1 MSYVHLQ
8 LQLQLQLTG
17 PPAFPNGGRGHT
29 NSQTVAKFDSGK
41 DKFNIGI
48 CFQNCSAL
56 LQYIV
61 RKNVLVIEKTFE
73 IQG

>member
-1 MSYVHLQ
+1 MFTYNYNYQ
-8 LQLQLQLTG
+8 LQLTTG

-48 CFQNCSAL
+48 CFQNCSDL

-61 RKNVLVIEKTFE
+61 RKNCFSDRENF
-73 IQG
+73 